1 MSSDGGKTLLF
12 SKKRKKKKKKLVSNS
27 YLMEASHHA
36 ERKPRN
42 HMERHCIG
50 IQANS
55 FYRVP
60 SQQPA
65 PTARPVSK
73 ETFRRSQPTMLATV
87 LSPELPQ
94 VWLLNSHHLVYRLT
108 VP

>member
-1 MSSDGGKTLLF
+1 
-12 SKKRKKKKKKLVSNS
+12 
-27 YLMEASHHA
+27 MEASHHA

-50 IQANS
+50 IWANS
-55 FYRVP
+55 FCRVP
-60 SQQPA
+60 SQNPA

-87 LSPELPQ
+87 LSPEPSQ

-108 VP
+108 EP